1 MSRVNHLF
9 DIEPLQLVQSW
20 HPAGKYLA
28 VMLFATILPFCG
40 AKAACTAGYPVAN
53 MPESTPGND
62 FVFNAGGTVIHSN
75 TSLVWDRCALGMV
88 LNDNNTP
95 GDYMDDTCTG
105 TPMADTWQNVL
116 KEVVNR
122 NNTNYLGHNDWRL
135 PNIKELLSIVEY
147 CGTSPSINQTVFP
160 DTPWT
165 SPTYFWSSTSE
176 FDIFGDGEGWAIN
189 FSDGQNLAA
198 SRADSHHLRLVR
210 GGQPVDSFD
219 GVIITS
225 GMSLVSSPASP
236 STYGDSVTLTT
247 TMVGNSPTGS
257 IVFGEGGN
265 PLTCDGGNQTLSAG
279 QATCV
284 LNSLAAS
291 SYNFTADY
299 AGDVNNDPDSTSL
312 THQVQ
317 SRILTLSGLSADNKV
332 YDGNTSAT
340 LTGTASLNGIIN
352 ADDVTL
358 SGTGTGAFA
367 DPSAGVDKT
376 IFLSGFSLTGSDA
389 GNYSLAGPLTLTA
402 TISKAPQT
410 IDGLAAEA
418 SGGSATLSV
427 SGSGASGN
435 PVVFGSS
442 TQQICRVN
450 GNVVTL
456 LHEHTCTVAANQ
468 SGNENYLAANE
479 VQLSLTGQVLQVNPL
494 GSGTVTSDFAGI
506 DCGSQCRGHFF
517 QGETIALTA
526 TIDPSWETS
535 SLSWGSAC
543 ASSTGNACTVLMD
556 TDKSVGIE
564 FLCHF
569 DSIPK
574 PVTPIGGTD
583 SWKCDALQATEG
595 FQIVGPYGNVLFEA
609 RTGIELGPEFEVG
622 DGGIFRAV
630 ILP

>member
-1 MSRVNHLF
+1 MSRMNHLF
-9 DIEPLQLVQSW
+9 NIKSPQLAQRW
-20 HPAGKYLA
+20 HPASKYLA
-28 VMLFATILPFCG
+28 GMLFATILPFTG
-40 AKAACTAGYPVAN
+40 AEAACTAGYPVAN
-53 MPESTPGND
+53 LLESTPGND

-105 TPMADTWQNVL
+105 TPIADTWQNVL

-165 SPTYFWSSTSE
+165 SPSYFWSSTSE
-176 FDIFGDGEGWAIN
+176 FDIFGDGEGWAIS
-189 FSDGQNLAA
+189 FSDGQNLTA
-198 SRADSHHLRLVR
+198 SGAESHHLRLVR

-236 STYGDSVTLTT
+236 STYGEAITLTT
-247 TMVGNSPTGS
+247 TVVGNSPTGS

-284 LNSLAAS
+284 LNRPTVHN
-291 SYNFTADY
+291 YNFTANY
-299 AGDVNNDPDSTSL
+299 AGDANNGPDSASL
-312 THQVQ
+312 AHQVL
-317 SRILTLSGLSADNKV
+317 SKTLMLSGLSADNKV

-340 LTGTASLNGIIN
+340 ITGTASLNGIIN
-352 ADDVTL
+352 GDDVTL
-358 SGTGTGAFA
+358 SGTGTGTFA
-367 DPSAGVDKT
+367 DASAGIDK
-376 IFLSGFSLTGSDA
+376 IVFISGYYLSGNDA
-389 GNYSLAGPLTLTA
+389 GNYHLAGPLTLTA
-402 TISKAPQT
+402 TITKVPQT
-410 IDGLAAEA
+410 IGGLAATP

-456 LHEHTCTVAANQ
+456 LHEHTCTVTANQ
-468 SGNENYLAANE
+468 SGSENYLAADE
-479 VQLSLTGQVLQVNPL
+479 VQLSLTGQVLQVNRL
-494 GSGTVTSDFAGI
+494 GSGSVTSDFAGI

-517 QGETIALTA
+517 QGETIVLTA

-535 SLSWGSAC
+535 SLTWGSAC
-543 ASSTGNACTVLMD
+543 ASSTGNTCTLVMD
-556 TDKSVGIE
+556 TGKSAGIE

-569 DSIPK
+569 DNIPK
-574 PVTPIGGTD
+574 PLSPITGSD
-583 SWKCDALQATEG
+583 SWTCDILEATEG
-595 FQIVGPYGNVLFEA
+595 FQIVGPFGDVTFEA
-609 RTGIELGPEFEVG
+609 KTGIELGPEFEVG
-622 DGGIFRAV
+622 DGGIFRAA

>member
-1 MSRVNHLF
+1 MNHLF
-9 DIEPLQLVQSW
+9 NVKSPQLAQRW
-20 HPAGKYLA
+20 HPASKYLA
-28 VMLFATILPFCG
+28 GMLFAAILPFTD
-40 AKAACTAGYPVAN
+40 AEAACTAGYPVAN
-53 MPESTPGND
+53 LPESTPGND
-62 FVFNAGGTVIHSN
+62 FIFNAGGTVVHSN

-95 GDYMDDTCTG
+95 GDYMDDACTG

-122 NNTNYLGHNDWRL
+122 NNANYLGHNDWRL

-165 SPTYFWSSTSE
+165 SPSYFWSSTSE
-176 FDIFGDGEGWAIN
+176 FDIFGDGEGWATN
-189 FSDGQNLAA
+189 FSDGQNLTA

-236 STYGDSVTLTT
+236 STYGESVTLTT
-247 TMVGNSPTGS
+247 TVVGNSPTGS

-284 LNSLAAS
+284 LNSLAAN

-299 AGDVNNDPDSTSL
+299 AGDVNNDPDSASL

-317 SRILTLSGLSADNKV
+317 SKILTLSGLSADDKV

-352 ADDVTL
+352 GDDVTL
-358 SGTGTGAFA
+358 NGAGTGTFA

-376 IFLSGFSLTGSDA
+376 IFLSGFGLTGSDA

-402 TISKAPQT
+402 TISKAPQM
-410 IDGLAAEA
+410 IDGLAAA
-418 SGGSATLSV
+418 PSGGSATLSV
-427 SGSGASGN
+427 TASGASGN
-435 PVVFGSS
+435 PVVYISKTLQNCHVS
-442 TQQICRVN
+442 
-450 GNVVTL
+450 GNTMTL
-456 LHEHTCTVAANQ
+456 LHNNTCTVAANQ
-468 SGNENYLAANE
+468 SGNDNYLPAAEKTLNIIGE
-479 VQLSLTGQVLQVNPL
+479 ILQVNRT
-494 GSGTVTSDFAGI
+494 GSGSVVSDFTGI
-506 DCGSQCRGHFF
+506 DCGSQCRGYFII
-517 QGETIALTA
+517 GETIELTA
-526 TIDPSWETS
+526 TADPSWES
-535 SLSWGSAC
+535 SDFAWTTAC
-543 ASSTGNACTVLMD
+543 ASSTGNTCTLLMD

-574 PVTPIGGTD
+574 PVISIAGTD